1 MWAFDPSKFS
11 KSAQAA
17 IARLMREET
26 VVLVSFSHGCI
37 ISDLS
42 DESMGAEAGP
52 GPGPAKASA
61 KASAS
66 AKAKAPELSSHI
78 TATLQSLEE
87 FEALRSTGTL
97 GRIAPRL
104 IATKPGLA
112 YASSQCIT
120 VPAGIRNFAKL
131 NWGALGT
138 STSIGDRSS
147 HAVQVVE
154 RADGSQPNN
163 FLYVLRECVQEP
175 LKANPLGSIDAVCKE
190 MQTKM
195 KGEILAELKA
205 NIAAEIGFSIDDL
218 KAAQLKWSAVDAKT
232 PKVTMDKIIIQL
244 QDAMER
250 LQASEQLRENLQAD
264 RLFNY
269 ALHSPPS
276 SQPCALNKIHKR
288 SNTDE
293 EFPGPDWHMHALARD
308 GRFLVAN
315 IIQRVNRKSRIS
327 KLWPLEWMAKGPDW
341 FPQID
346 EDTVNDWDMDMI
358 SLVEEWKNLK
368 RGGPKGR
375 LESSKIYDE
384 MSISTQ
390 DILTFLAELGIVNVI
405 FVDGSCNVFASQ
417 SEIMFCSPDDV
428 RCKMCSKC
436 GRSIADHAHGGGGPH
451 KQNIKKIN
459 NCKKTTRLRAKSSH
473 IKSHKHRRQYRKK

>member
-1 MWAFDPSKFS
+1 
-11 KSAQAA
+11 
-17 IARLMREET
+17 
-26 VVLVSFSHGCI
+26 
-37 ISDLS
+37 
-42 DESMGAEAGP
+42 
-52 GPGPAKASA
+52 
-61 KASAS
+61 
-66 AKAKAPELSSHI
+66 
-78 TATLQSLEE
+78 
-87 FEALRSTGTL
+87 
-97 GRIAPRL
+97 
-104 IATKPGLA
+104 
-112 YASSQCIT
+112 
-120 VPAGIRNFAKL
+120 
-131 NWGALGT
+131 
-138 STSIGDRSS
+138 
-147 HAVQVVE
+147 
-154 RADGSQPNN
+154 
-163 FLYVLRECVQEP
+163 
-175 LKANPLGSIDAVCKE
+175 

-218 KAAQLKWSAVDAKT
+218 KAARLEWSAVNAKT
-232 PKVTMDKIIIQL
+232 TKATTDTIIGQL

-250 LQASEQLRENLQAD
+250 VQSSEQLRENLQAD

-276 SQPCALNKIHKR
+276 SVPCALNKIHKR

-293 EFPGPDWHMHALARD
+293 EFPGPDWHMLALARD

-327 KLWPLEWMAKGPDW
+327 KLWPLEWMAKGPEW
-341 FPQID
+341 FPHID
-346 EDTVNDWDMDMI
+346 EDTANDWDMDMI
-358 SLVEEWKNLK
+358 SLVEEWKKLK
-368 RGGPKGR
+368 SYDPKR
-375 LESSKIYDE
+375 RRDAKKIYDE

-473 IKSHKHRRQYRKK
+473 IKSHKHKRHYRK